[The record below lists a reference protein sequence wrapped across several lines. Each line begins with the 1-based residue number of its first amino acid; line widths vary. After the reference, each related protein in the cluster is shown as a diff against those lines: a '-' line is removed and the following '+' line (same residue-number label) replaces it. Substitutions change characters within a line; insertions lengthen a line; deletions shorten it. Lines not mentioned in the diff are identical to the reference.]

1 MTLTIQLAM
10 CKCCVTVPKMIRS
23 LYHSVRLFYFLESSI
38 QSVKNYFS
46 KAMNLTCRKMYNW
59 WSKRLHRSNTK
70 NPERHY
76 TLWEEDFQ
84 LQDPGRLALFEE
96 YLEMGIYD

>member
-1 MTLTIQLAM
+1 
-10 CKCCVTVPKMIRS
+10 
-23 LYHSVRLFYFLESSI
+23 
-38 QSVKNYFS
+38 
-46 KAMNLTCRKMYNW
+46 MYNW

-70 NPERHY
+70 NLERKY

-96 YLEMGIYD
+96 YLEMGIYRISLVQKKQTFLVTFLSSIPPFFTFI

>member
-1 MTLTIQLAM
+1 
-10 CKCCVTVPKMIRS
+10 
-23 LYHSVRLFYFLESSI
+23 
-38 QSVKNYFS
+38 
-46 KAMNLTCRKMYNW
+46 MYNW

-70 NPERHY
+70 NLERKY

-96 YLEMGIYD
+96 YLEMGMYVLQLPASVQSRNRPSV